1 MWQLKAVGV
10 AGSEKPFGPRRLE
23 IKKKN
28 IVVSETEMNVDLM
41 AQHICKLTFSNLLTK
56 HAKF

>member
-1 MWQLKAVGV
+1 VKSLSVQGDWR
-10 AGSEKPFGPRRLE
+10 S
-23 IKKKN
+23 KKH

-41 AQHICKLTFSNLLTK
+41 AHHICKLTFSNLLTK